1 MSGMMVKQGHLRRKN
16 SPKRGLKIGER
27 DGVGNGGRLVWLDNV
42 FCWSCGC
49 VCVCVLCGFLFIYLW
64 CWECVFV
71 CGFFVCGVCVCVL
84 RADGRAG
91 CAWKCHCQGRG
102 MTSWEAYLEAS
113 AQIQVR
119 DGVDQ
124 NSDSTAIS
132 WHREKPYWF
141 CLGSS
146 VCRWSLRTLNEEG
159 VGRRSFGEKRR
170 WEQIWD
176 SGLEQSD
183 IHTETPA

>member
-16 SPKRGLKIGER
+16 SPNRGLKIGER
-27 DGVGNGGRLVWLDNV
+27 DGVGMEAGWCDLIMCSVGSVDV
-42 FCWSCGC
+42 C
-49 VCVCVLCGFLFIYLW
+49 VCVCSLWIFIYLFMVLRV
-64 CWECVFV
+64 CICVW
-71 CGFFVCGVCVCVL
+71 FFVCGVCVCVL

-132 WHREKPYWF
+132 
-141 CLGSS
+141 
-146 VCRWSLRTLNEEG
+146 
-159 VGRRSFGEKRR
+159 
-170 WEQIWD
+170 
-176 SGLEQSD
+176 
-183 IHTETPA
+183 